1 LERLSKVRA
10 FADAGRFGQD
20 FLLPIVGLKRFA
32 LFDAKRSKHR
42 GEEPVALLDRLLGER
57 LRQSACHPVF
67 QREETDGG
75 WMVALAIRIAL

>member
-1 LERLSKVRA
+1 LPFR
-10 FADAGRFGQD
+10 QD

-57 LRQSACHPVF
+57 LRQSLPICQTAWRDHGQQLAIRY
-67 QREETDGG
+67 QREEADGG
-75 WMVALAIRIAL
+75 WMVALAVRIAM